1 MKKIVALLLSIMMLA
16 LAAAPALADEPYEVS
31 IQFVGLFEENRN
43 IANVEAAL
51 NEITLEKIGCTVD
64 IVPVFIGNLPST
76 TSLGVAGDEKL
87 DIVVAGLTSPLDT
100 MVKDELLL
108 PLDELLAEY
117 GQDAAKATE
126 HVAAAQKING
136 VTYAISGYSYAALA
150 AGFVYNKTMAEQYG
164 IDMHDFMTMDDLT
177 KAGETLKEHGV
188 YLTTVGSSDQCH
200 YKFYHGGDYF
210 GNSAMGGILD
220 PAHSTTVQN
229 VYATEEMRDFWKTMK
244 LWTDSGY
251 MPADQ
256 LTDTTTVQEYFMQQ
270 HIFGTASSFDPGQIS
285 SWLNPNF
292 EVGVVQLTDAVIST
306 GSVDEF
312 MLGIASNCKNPEKA
326 MQLINLIYA
335 DPEVNNLLQYG
346 VEGTDYLPVEGSDK
360 VITFTGSQNEDHN
373 SYYAPFVRYGTKMN
387 CKVTAPL
394 TEQYYEDLQAFEDSA
409 AVSLSLGY
417 TFDNDGFGAEAGA
430 IAAVMAEKLP
440 MLNAGMVSDVDA
452 AADEFVKALEK
463 AGINDAVKANQEQL
477 DAFLANK

>member
-1 MKKIVALLLSIMMLA
+1 MKKIIALLLSIMMLA

-87 DIVVAGLTSPLDT
+87 DIVVAGLTSPMDS

-108 PLDELLAEY
+108 PLDDLLAEY
-117 GQDAAKATE
+117 GQDVLKITE
-126 HVAAAQKING
+126 HVAVAQKING
-136 VTYAISGYSYAALA
+136 ETYAVSGYPYAALA
-150 AGFVYNKTMAEQYG
+150 AGFVYNKTMADQFG
-164 IDMHDFMTMDDLT
+164 IEMFDGMTMEDLT
-177 KAGETLKEHGV
+177 KVGETLKENGI
-188 YLTTVGSSDQCH
+188 YLTTQGSSDQVQ

-229 VYATEEMRDFWKTMK
+229 VYATEEMREFWKTMK

-256 LTDTTTVQEYFMQQ
+256 LTDTTTVQEYFQQQ
-270 HIFGTASSFDPGQIS
+270 HIFGTASSYDPGQIAN
-285 SWLNPNF
+285 WINPNF
-292 EVGVVQLTDAVIST
+292 EAAVVRISDPVIST
-306 GSVDEF
+306 ASIDEF
-312 MLGIASNCKNPEKA
+312 MLGIASNCRNPEKA

-335 DPEVNNLLQYG
+335 DPAVTNLLQYG
-346 VEGTDYLPVEGSDK
+346 VEGTDYVAVEGTEN
-360 VITFTGSQNEDHN
+360 VITMDGTANADHN
-373 SYYAPFVRYGTKMN
+373 NYFAPFVRYGSQMN
-387 CKVTAPL
+387 RKIVAPL
-394 TEQYYEDLQAFEDSA
+394 TDSYYADLQAFEDSA
-409 AVSLSLGY
+409 AVSLTLGY

-430 IAAVMAEKLP
+430 IAAVLAEKLP

-452 AADEFVKALEK
+452 AADELVAALEK
-463 AGINDAVKANQEQL
+463 AGMNDAIKANQEQL

>member
-1 MKKIVALLLSIMMLA
+1 MKKITALLVSILMLA

-51 NEITLEKIGCTVD
+51 NEITREKIGCTVK

-87 DIVVAGLTSPLDT
+87 DIVVAGLTSPMDT

-108 PLDELLAEY
+108 PLDDLLAQY
-117 GQDAAKATE
+117 GQDALKVTE
-126 HVAAAQKING
+126 RVAAAQKING
-136 VTYAISGYSYAALA
+136 ETYAVSGYPYAALA
-150 AGFVYNKTMAEQYG
+150 AGFVYNKTIADRLG
-164 IDMHDFMTMDDLT
+164 IEMFDGMTMDDLT
-177 KAGETLKEHGV
+177 KVGEKLKEAGI
-188 YLTTVGSSDQCH
+188 YLTTVGSSDQCF

-220 PAHSTTVQN
+220 PANSTTVVN
-229 VYATEEMRDFWKTMK
+229 VYATQEMRDFWKTMK

-256 LTDTTTVQEYFMQQ
+256 LTDTTTVQEYFQQQ
-270 HIFGTASSFDPGQIS
+270 HIFGTASSYDPGQIAN
-285 SWLNPNF
+285 WINPNF
-292 EVGVVQLTDAVIST
+292 EAAIVRISDPVIST
-306 GSVDEF
+306 ASIDEF
-312 MLGIASNCKNPEKA
+312 MLGIASNCRNPEKA
-326 MQLINLIYA
+326 MQMINLIYA
-335 DPEVNNLLQYG
+335 DPAVTNLLQYG
-346 VEGTDYLPVEGSDK
+346 VEGTDYVAVEGTQN
-360 VITFTGSQNEDHN
+360 VITTEGTANADHN
-373 SYYAPFVRYGTKMN
+373 NYFAPFVRYGSQMN
-387 CKVTAPL
+387 RKIVAPI
-394 TEQYYEDLQAFEDSA
+394 TDSYYEDLQAFEDSA
-409 AVSLSLGY
+409 ALSLTLGY

-452 AADEFVKALEK
+452 AADEFVKALEQ
-463 AGINDAVKANQEQL
+463 AGINDTISANQEQL
-477 DAFLANK
+477 DAFLAGK